1 MFKDF
6 FLMVIPSQY
15 ISAMRSIS
23 SISYSS
29 LLLKMSWFSVTVKR
43 IERVQPVYLVNLW
56 TSKRD
61 TTIFGSYMTDQ
72 AKSVKDNWAIVVTD
86 TNETKLM
93 NLQIISYI
101 PLALSVIFCVTHILP
116 RGFLSVFHRLLNDS
130 IDLDA
135 ERAFG
140 SGLFLTLKPEEN
152 IILFPHM
159 FSVEI

>member
-43 IERVQPVYLVNLW
+43 IERVQPVYLVNLR

-72 AKSVKDNWAIVVTD
+72 AKSVKDNWAIVLTD

-140 SGLFLTLKPEEN
+140 SGLFLILKPEEN

-159 FSVEI
+159 FSVAI

>member
-23 SISYSS
+23 STSYSS

-56 TSKRD
+56 TSRRD

-72 AKSVKDNWAIVVTD
+72 AKSVKDNWDIVLTD

-140 SGLFLTLKPEEN
+140 SGLFLILKPEEN

>member
-6 FLMVIPSQY
+6 FLMVIPNQY

-29 LLLKMSWFSVTVKR
+29 LLLKMSWFSV
-43 IERVQPVYLVNLW
+43 RVQPVYLVNLW

-72 AKSVKDNWAIVVTD
+72 AKSVKDNWDIVLTD

-140 SGLFLTLKPEEN
+140 SGLFLILKPEEN

-159 FSVEI
+159 FSVAI

>member
-140 SGLFLTLKPEEN
+140 SGLFLLLKPEEN

>member
-72 AKSVKDNWAIVVTD
+72 AKSVKDNWDIVLTD

-101 PLALSVIFCVTHILP
+101 PLALSVIFCATHILP

-140 SGLFLTLKPEEN
+140 SGLFLILKPEEN

-159 FSVEI
+159 FSVAI

>member
-6 FLMVIPSQY
+6 FLMVIPNQY

-72 AKSVKDNWAIVVTD
+72 AKSVKDNWDIVLTD

-140 SGLFLTLKPEEN
+140 SGLFLILKPEEN

>member
-43 IERVQPVYLVNLW
+43 IERVQPVYLVNWW

-140 SGLFLTLKPEEN
+140 SGLFLILKPEEN

>member
-6 FLMVIPSQY
+6 FLMVIPSQC

-72 AKSVKDNWAIVVTD
+72 AKSVKDNWDIVLTD

-140 SGLFLTLKPEEN
+140 SGLFLILKPEEN

-159 FSVEI
+159 FSVAI

>member
-140 SGLFLTLKPEEN
+140 SGLFLILKPEEN

>member
-140 SGLFLTLKPEEN
+140 SGLFLILKPEEN

-159 FSVEI
+159 FSVAI

>member
-61 TTIFGSYMTDQ
+61 TTIFGSYMTYQ

-140 SGLFLTLKPEEN
+140 SGLFLILKPEEN

>member
-29 LLLKMSWFSVTVKR
+29 LLLKMSWFSVTVKK

-72 AKSVKDNWAIVVTD
+72 AKSVKDNWDIVLTD

-140 SGLFLTLKPEEN
+140 SGLFLILKPEEN

-159 FSVEI
+159 FSVAI

>member
-1 MFKDF
+1 
-6 FLMVIPSQY
+6 
-15 ISAMRSIS
+15 
-23 SISYSS
+23 
-29 LLLKMSWFSVTVKR
+29 
-43 IERVQPVYLVNLW
+43 
-56 TSKRD
+56 
-61 TTIFGSYMTDQ
+61 MTDQ
-72 AKSVKDNWAIVVTD
+72 AKSVKDNWDIVLTD

-130 IDLDA
+130 IGLDA

-140 SGLFLTLKPEEN
+140 SGLFLILKPEEN

-159 FSVEI
+159 FSVAI

>member
-6 FLMVIPSQY
+6 FLLVIPSQY
-15 ISAMRSIS
+15 ISAIRSIS

-140 SGLFLTLKPEEN
+140 SGLFLILKPEEN

-159 FSVEI
+159 FSVAI

>member
-72 AKSVKDNWAIVVTD
+72 AKSVKDNWDIVLTD

-93 NLQIISYI
+93 NLPIISYI

-130 IDLDA
+130 IGLDA

-140 SGLFLTLKPEEN
+140 SGLFLILKPEEN

-159 FSVEI
+159 FSVAI

>member
-43 IERVQPVYLVNLW
+43 IERVQPVHLVNLW

-72 AKSVKDNWAIVVTD
+72 AKSVKDNWDIVLTD

-130 IDLDA
+130 IGLDA

-140 SGLFLTLKPEEN
+140 SGLFLKLKPEEN

-159 FSVEI
+159 FSVAI

>member
-72 AKSVKDNWAIVVTD
+72 AKSVKDNWDIVLTD

-140 SGLFLTLKPEEN
+140 SGLFLILKPEEN

>member
-6 FLMVIPSQY
+6 SLMVIPSQY

-29 LLLKMSWFSVTVKR
+29 LSLKMSWFSITVKR
-43 IERVQPVYLVNLW
+43 IERVQSVYPVNLW

-72 AKSVKDNWAIVVTD
+72 AKSVKDNWDIVLTD

-140 SGLFLTLKPEEN
+140 SGLFLILKPEEN

-159 FSVEI
+159 FSVAI

>member
-43 IERVQPVYLVNLW
+43 IETVQPVYLVNLW

-72 AKSVKDNWAIVVTD
+72 AKSVKDNWDIVLTD

-140 SGLFLTLKPEEN
+140 SGLFLILKPEEN

-159 FSVEI
+159 FSVAI

>member
-1 MFKDF
+1 MFKYF

-61 TTIFGSYMTDQ
+61 TTIFGSYMTDH
-72 AKSVKDNWAIVVTD
+72 AKSVKDNWDIVLTD

-140 SGLFLTLKPEEN
+140 SGLFLILKPEEN

-159 FSVEI
+159 FSVAI

>member
-43 IERVQPVYLVNLW
+43 IERVQPVYLVNLR

-72 AKSVKDNWAIVVTD
+72 AKSVKDNWAIVLTD

-140 SGLFLTLKPEEN
+140 SGLFLILKPEEN

-159 FSVEI
+159 FSVVI